1 MRIHIKTGREG
12 PRHDP
17 YGYEEITVHR
27 ADGAHVT
34 LHEGFGTW
42 IEFKDARGMGN
53 KLDELNSAH
62 RSVQA
67 ALYQLILDRALG
79 DAGISV
85 EAARKAYRTL
95 RSRCRNC
102 GGRETCFAHGY
113 PGESFELCVQCGH
126 VVDSHFDLSAVE

>member
-17 YGYEEITVHR
+17 YGYDEITVHR

-34 LHEGFGTW
+34 LHEGLGTW
-42 IEFKDARGMGN
+42 IEFKDARGTGN
-53 KLDELNSAH
+53 KLDERDAP
-62 RSVQA
+62 RAQIDA
-67 ALYQLILDRALG
+67 AFERV
-79 DAGISV
+79 AGVSV
-85 EAARKAYRTL
+85 EAARKAYRAL

-102 GGRETCFAHGY
+102 GGRETKFARGY

>member
-1 MRIHIKTGREG
+1 MRIHIKTGSEG

-34 LHEGFGTW
+34 LHEGLGTW
-42 IEFKDARGMGN
+42 IEFKDACGTGN
-53 KLDELNSAH
+53 KLDE
-62 RSVQA
+62 RDVPRTQIDA
-67 ALYQLILDRALG
+67 AFERV
-79 DAGISV
+79 AGVSV
-85 EAARKAYRTL
+85 EAARKAYRAL

-102 GGRETCFAHGY
+102 GGRETKFARGY